1 VTSTGT
7 PAGAPR
13 RIVQLPVRDV
23 SIVDPQLRSGSAS
36 VTRLPDSAET
46 TPDVSSPG
54 SAPVPQPRSGV
65 TGQVRC
71 DEDRDGDDAVLAL
84 VTAQEGFAAA
94 AAAADRVQLPSL
106 IDFLA

>member
-1 VTSTGT
+1 M
-7 PAGAPR
+7 
-13 RIVQLPVRDV
+13 
-23 SIVDPQLRSGSAS
+23 
-36 VTRLPDSAET
+36 
-46 TPDVSSPG
+46 
-54 SAPVPQPRSGV
+54 

-71 DEDRDGDDAVLAL
+71 DQGRDGDDAVLAL